1 MRSLTAALQNKLVV
15 RLLMFAS
22 TIWSL
27 MKPDP
32 HRGFA
37 RNMAAFVSLGPVLA
51 IVGIVLGVIIAVLVI
66 AALAPNFFNATGDIT
81 DAFTNSGLSGTAGVI
96 AGIVAI
102 LIPLALL
109 FALTTL
115 VLKVVR

>member
-1 MRSLTAALQNKLVV
+1 MRSLAAALRNKLVV
-15 RLLMFAS
+15 RLLAFAA
-22 TIWSL
+22 TIWQT
-27 MKPDP
+27 MQPDP
-32 HRGFA
+32 QRGFL
-37 RNMAAFVSLGPVLA
+37 RNVAAFVSLGPVLA
-51 IVGIVLGVIIAVLVI
+51 VVGVVLGVIITVLVI
-66 AALAPNFFNATGDIT
+66 AALAPDFFNATGDIT

-115 VLKVVR
+115 VLKVIR